1 MTDRRMPTW
10 LRWVFAALAILVVLY
25 LFVSILPGLTPFLSA
40 FAIAYFLNPSLNQFE
55 ERLRPLLR
63 RIPGV
68 GAKLDARAIAVLMTL
83 ASVATIVI
91 VIVALAIPALLGQLD
106 EATRSVPKMVENV
119 KNRLEPLL
127 DRVNVRY
134 PDESAQV
141 RQVIEEKLKEKLPEL
156 LAPVSYVLKFALAS
170 TFNFLSLFIHLFVVP
185 VFAGYLLYDMNR
197 IRAGVKD
204 HIPPRIRPWL
214 ISQLREVD
222 RLLAAF
228 VRGQITVCFILA
240 VFYGL
245 SLSILGVPL
254 GLVVGFTIGF
264 FNLVP
269 FMAFVAGLPLAL
281 VIAWAGDC
289 SSTVLFWIVIVFL
302 IGKFGDI
309 YVLSPRIVGESLGL
323 HSIVVIL
330 ALLLGGEYF
339 GFAGL
344 LLAVPVTAAASVF
357 WDDLLALYK
366 RSAFYG
372 ADKAMDAASTSTTAA
387 PAPAITSTSTTPPT
401 PESKT

>member
-1 MTDRRMPTW
+1 M
-10 LRWVFAALAILVVLY
+10 
-25 LFVSILPGLTPFLSA
+25 
-40 FAIAYFLNPSLNQFE
+40 
-55 ERLRPLLR
+55 
-63 RIPGV
+63 
-68 GAKLDARAIAVLMTL
+68 
-83 ASVATIVI
+83 
-91 VIVALAIPALLGQLD
+91 
-106 EATRSVPKMVENV
+106 
-119 KNRLEPLL
+119 
-127 DRVNVRY
+127 
-134 PDESAQV
+134 
-141 RQVIEEKLKEKLPEL
+141 
-156 LAPVSYVLKFALAS
+156 SYVLKFALAS

-372 ADKAMDAASTSTTAA
+372 ADKAMDAASTSTTEA